1 MDKLTLE
8 QKLSALHVKA
18 YIVAFNWYLRRGVVP
33 SQLKQIMKATL
44 SVRSFLE
51 YQNLGIKDDKERRR
65 VPTGV
70 SDGGEYWP
78 GGGDKHPNADS
89 DAQENPQPAKR
100 LSISESGVNFIKKRE
115 QYRSIVYSDQA
126 GKPTIGYGHELKPG
140 EIYPD
145 GITREQAERLLVQD
159 IGKAE
164 KVIQNDV
171 KVDLVQ
177 HQFDALTSLVYN
189 IGGYNFVNSTL
200 LQMLNRS
207 DYDSAADQFL
217 EWNKITQNGEKY
229 PVPV

>member
-1 MDKLTLE
+1 M
-8 QKLSALHVKA
+8 
-18 YIVAFNWYLRRGVVP
+18 
-33 SQLKQIMKATL
+33 
-44 SVRSFLE
+44 
-51 YQNLGIKDDKERRR
+51 
-65 VPTGV
+65 
-70 SDGGEYWP
+70 
-78 GGGDKHPNADS
+78 
-89 DAQENPQPAKR
+89 
-100 LSISESGVNFIKKRE
+100 
-115 QYRSIVYSDQA
+115 
-126 GKPTIGYGHELKPG
+126 
-140 EIYPD
+140 
-145 GITREQAERLLVQD
+145 QD